1 MSTSTHLGQVGNRKE
16 LFQLAHQA
24 CDQSLQCR
32 VELCSIL
39 NRKHFLQRQKKGRSI
54 YFWGGG
60 GRVIVLI
67 YFLRIR
73 KKTLNVSELLTITKY
88 Q

>member
-54 YFWGGG
+54 YFWGD
-60 GRVIVLI
+60 
-67 YFLRIR
+67 
-73 KKTLNVSELLTITKY
+73 VSLFSFTFFGLEKRL
-88 Q
+88 

>member
-16 LFQLAHQA
+16 LFQLAHQP

-39 NRKHFLQRQKKGRSI
+39 NRKHFLQRQQKEGAFIS
-54 YFWGGG
+54 GGG
-60 GRVIVLI
+60 VIVLI

-73 KKTLNVSELLTITKY
+73 LKM
-88 Q
+88 